1 MQRREIV
8 IDCPSL
14 LTQIVAHRN
23 EAFMI
28 DKSIADEVRRRRL
41 TYVDKEKFDSLYECL
56 AKVRVSQILGDFVE
70 FGVALGGSGICLAK
84 ALTAGRRYLGFD
96 VFGMIPPPST
106 ADGEEVHAR
115 YNTIASGQSAGI
127 DGDQYYGYVE
137 DLYDVVKNNFLS
149 FGCTVDN
156 KQIILVR
163 GLFHDTLPLQNEIS
177 IALAHIDC
185 DWYESVSYCLNYVW
199 PRLSTGG
206 FIVVDDYTAWSGCKK
221 ATDEF
226 VSSHK
231 AVEPIRY
238 SPHAVLQKRT
248 DAVM

>member
-1 MQRREIV
+1 MGHM
-8 IDCPSL
+8 
-14 LTQIVAHRN
+14 T
-23 EAFMI
+23 
-28 DKSIADEVRRRRL
+28 DKTIADEVRRRRL
-41 TYVDKEKFDSLYECL
+41 TYVDHEKFDSLYDCV
-56 AKVRVSQILGDFVE
+56 AKVRMSQTPGDFVE

-96 VFGMIPPPST
+96 VFGMIPAPSA

-115 YNTIASGQSAGI
+115 YSTIASGRSAGI
-127 DGDQYYGYVE
+127 DGDQYYGYV
-137 DLYDVVKNNFLS
+137 DNLYEVVKTNFLS
-149 FGCTVDN
+149 FGCTVDD
-156 KQIILVR
+156 KQIILVK
-163 GLFHDTLPLQNEIS
+163 GLFRDTLPLHHEIR

-185 DWYESVSYCLNYVW
+185 DWYDPVSYCLNYVW

-231 AVEPIRY
+231 TAKPVRY
-238 SPHAVLQKRT
+238 SPHAVLQKPA
-248 DAVM
+248 DP